1 MLATVASPLTCMLN
15 LKLLSG
21 LMQTRVHV
29 QCILIGYVQH
39 IAQLPRVG
47 DVQHAYA
54 IGQAHIQFLSVEQE
68 EEEEEKCERKA
79 GDVIVN

>member
-1 MLATVASPLTCMLN
+1 MLVFVTFSLTCMLN

-21 LMQTRVHV
+21 LMQPRVDM

-47 DVQHAYA
+47 DVQHANA
-54 IGQAHIQFLSVEQE
+54 IGQAHIQFLSE
-68 EEEEEKCERKA
+68 
-79 GDVIVN
+79 